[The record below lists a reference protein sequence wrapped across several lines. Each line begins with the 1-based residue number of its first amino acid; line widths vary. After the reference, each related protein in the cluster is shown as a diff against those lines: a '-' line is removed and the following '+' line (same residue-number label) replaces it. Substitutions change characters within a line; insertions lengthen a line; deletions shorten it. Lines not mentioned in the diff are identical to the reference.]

1 MKFITAATALF
12 GFCLTSYVDV
22 SVSLHDEVEW
32 TVLATKLPK
41 PLSDHTASIS
51 VDDGKVYLAGGCGT
65 CVYSFIVQALFIFK
79 VREVKESHFLFQSA
93 KLTYV
98 HFAPSFPC
106 LLFYRWS

>member
-12 GFCLTSYVDV
+12 GFCLTSNVDV

-65 CVYSFIVQALFIFK
+65 YVFVHCS
-79 VREVKESHFLFQSA
+79 SPHFF
-93 KLTYV
+93 
-98 HFAPSFPC
+98 
-106 LLFYRWS
+106 RG